1 MKYFFAFILGVVM
14 SYLVFG
20 LSLGH
25 SEGRY
30 DKLRIY
36 TQVFNLVEE
45 HYVEKLNIEELVTL
59 SIRGIL
65 GKLDPYSGYL
75 TKKRFKQFK
84 NATDGGFSGIG
95 FELAFKK
102 RNLVVV
108 SVVEDSP
115 AWNAGILPKDQII
128 KINDT
133 KLNALDFIEASQLF
147 PKKNNKKVSLT
158 IMRRGKDKPLKI
170 IVKRQ
175 KLKINPIRKVFNEK
189 GLLVVRITSF
199 STNTKKE
206 IQSLL
211 EREKFDK
218 LLIDLRNNPGGL
230 LSEAI
235 EVVDLFVEE
244 GIIVITKSR
253 NPKDEVNLARKK
265 STLYPNTPLY
275 VLVDDSSASAS
286 EIVAS
291 SLKDLKRAKLFGKKT
306 YGKGSVQ
313 SVLPLPGGQGGI
325 KLTVARYFTTLGKMI
340 DKKGVQPDYVYPNK
354 QEDIYPVKNFK
365 KDKGLQWAIGKINS
379 F

>member
-1 MKYFFAFILGVVM
+1 MKYLFVFILGAGV

-20 LSLGH
+20 VSLGH
-25 SEGRY
+25 SGGRY

-45 HYVEKLNIEELVTL
+45 HYVEKLNIEELVIS

-65 GKLDPYSGYL
+65 GKLDSYSGYL
-75 TKKRFKQFK
+75 NKQRFKKFK
-84 NATDGGFSGIG
+84 NETDGGFSGIG

-102 RNLVVV
+102 RNLVVI

-128 KINDT
+128 KINGM
-133 KLNALDFIEASQLF
+133 KLNALDFIEASGLF
-147 PKKNNKKVSLT
+147 PKKNNKKVKLT
-158 IMRRGKDKPLKI
+158 IIRSGKDEPLEVIVRKQKI
-170 IVKRQ
+170 
-175 KLKINPIRKVFNEK
+175 KINPVRKVFNKK

-206 IQSLL
+206 MQALL
-211 EREKFDK
+211 KQEKFDR

-230 LSEAI
+230 LGEAI

-244 GIIVITKSR
+244 GVIVITKSR
-253 NPKDEVNLARKK
+253 SPNDEVNLARKDN
-265 STLYPNTPLY
+265 TLYPTVPLY
-275 VLVDDSSASAS
+275 VLIDDASASAS

-313 SVLPLPGGQGGI
+313 TVISLPRDQGGI
-325 KLTVARYFTTLGKMI
+325 KLTIARYFTTLGKMI
-340 DKKGVQPDYVYPNK
+340 DKKGVEPDYIYPNK
-354 QEDIYPVKNFK
+354 KEDIYPVKNFK
-365 KDKGLQWAIGKINS
+365 EDKGLQWAIKEINKL
-379 F
+379 